1 MHPPSILLRYLGS
14 CIKYMSNSVS
24 SETINLKAKVESL
37 ERELASLQA
46 AIYTKE
52 KLLHSLSSRI
62 SHCESLA
69 GIGVDFSQPYSAPAY
84 ISSGSSSAAGLLA
97 RRTRGD
103 SGDTKDTDST
113 LAITANTLKYI
124 PSLGSDA
131 SFDFDGS
138 SRSPTK
144 RRRGTNVIT
153 SGRKNQHKMCTFE
166 GCAKMAHGPTYLFC
180 LRHGGGYRCQEPGC
194 SRSAYSTKYCSR
206 HGGGPR
212 CQWNGCAKGAIS
224 NSSFCRRHGG
234 GSRCQ
239 HPNCPEGA
247 RQGFSFCLNHGG
259 FNPCAYPN
267 CPGLALLTASYCR
280 QHNALFKAPP
290 TKVE

>member
-1 MHPPSILLRYLGS
+1 
-14 CIKYMSNSVS
+14 MSTSVS
-24 SETINLKAKVESL
+24 SEIINLRSKVELL
-37 ERELASLQA
+37 ETELASLQSA
-46 AIYTKE
+46 VKTKE
-52 KLLHSLSSRI
+52 KLLQSLSSRI

-69 GIGVDFSQPYSAPAY
+69 GIGVDLSQPYSVPGY
-84 ISSGSSSAAGLLA
+84 DTPYPPHGSVV
-97 RRTRGD
+97 RRIRGD

-113 LAITANTLKYI
+113 LALGASSFLSYK

-131 SFDFDGS
+131 SYEFEFENGS
-138 SRSPTK
+138 PVK
-144 RRRGTNVIT
+144 RKRLPNGQGT
-153 SGRKNQHKMCTFE
+153 GRKNQHKMCTFE
-166 GCAKMAHGPTYLFC
+166 GCMKMAHGPTYLFC
-180 LRHGGGYRCQEPGC
+180 LRHGGMLLMFLFLDSVLGGYRCQEPGC
-194 SRSAYSTKYCSR
+194 TRSAYSTKFCSR

-212 CQWNGCAKGAIS
+212 CQWEGCQKGAIS

-247 RQGFSFCLNHGG
+247 RQGFNFCLNHGG

-267 CPGLALLTASYCR
+267 CPGIALLTASYCR

>member
-1 MHPPSILLRYLGS
+1 
-14 CIKYMSNSVS
+14 MSSSVS
-24 SETINLKAKVESL
+24 SESHQLKAKVDLL
-37 ERELASLQA
+37 EKELVSLQA
-46 AIYTKE
+46 AVRTKE
-52 KLLHSLSSRI
+52 KLLQSLSSRI
-62 SHCESLA
+62 SHCEHLA
-69 GIGVDFSQPYSAPAY
+69 GIGVDLSQPYSYPGYHNSA
-84 ISSGSSSAAGLLA
+84 SSAAAGFQA
-97 RRTRGD
+97 GRTRGD

-113 LAITANTLKYI
+113 LALTANTLKYL

-131 SFDFDGS
+131 SLDYDAN
-138 SRSPTK
+138 SPAK
-144 RRRGTNVIT
+144 RRKAVNGSA

-194 SRSAYSTKYCSR
+194 TRSAYSTKYCSR

-212 CQWNGCAKGAIS
+212 CQWEGCVKGAIS
-224 NSSFCRRHGG
+224 NSSYCRRHGG

-267 CPGLALLTASYCR
+267 CPGIALLTASYCR
-280 QHNALFKAPP
+280 QHNALFKGPP